1 MLLETTRSEYMH
13 AFTILLFVG
22 VPSNDQPAD
31 DDDDADTWCCSLVL
45 VGQAVED
52 HPGDHVAADRDTD
65 ECVESGHLAE
75 LEAD

>member
-1 MLLETTRSEYMH
+1 MH

-52 HPGDHVAADRDTD
+52 HPGDHVAADVDGGKGSHACRSLTI
-65 ECVESGHLAE
+65 VSNLRVWVAI
-75 LEAD
+75 L

>member
-1 MLLETTRSEYMH
+1 MH

-22 VPSNDQPAD
+22 VPSNDQPADD

-52 HPGDHVAADRDTD
+52 HPGDHVAADVDGGEGSHACRSLTIVSNLR
-65 ECVESGHLAE
+65 EWVAIL
-75 LEAD
+75 